1 MNPDVRALTA
11 RVNNSRKEFFV
22 NNIVRNKL
30 DMVTRVRT
38 FSRAHPSTEPTYT
51 TVLGRLEERLAEA
64 QAIATR
70 QHEARAAARG
80 ARNNRKELRRI
91 VHFQL
96 LKYLV
101 AVGNVAAKSRAELAT
116 QFRLPSV
123 GANNQAFLT
132 SVKALVAAAE
142 QQREVLVAAG
152 MAPALLEQ
160 LQQKLAE
167 FEVASEEARAKRLS
181 HIGARADLDDIAGTL
196 MDEVRVL
203 DGINRWRFANDPEA
217 MAEWEAARHLPPTR
231 PANEPVKV
239 KEVIPPSPDAGRI
252 APAA

>member
-1 MNPDVRALTA
+1 MN
-11 RVNNSRKEFFV
+11 S
-22 NNIVRNKL
+22 IVRNKL

-70 QHEARAAARG
+70 QHEASAAARG

-101 AVGNVAAKSRAELAT
+101 AVGSVAAKTRAELAT

-132 SVKALVAAAE
+132 AVKALVAAAE

-152 MAPALLEQ
+152 MAPALLE
-160 LQQKLAE
+160 L
-167 FEVASEEARAKRLS
+167 
-181 HIGARADLDDIAGTL
+181 
-196 MDEVRVL
+196 RVL
-203 DGINRWRFANDPEA
+203 DGINRWRFAKDPEA
-217 MAEWEAARHLPPTR
+217 MAEWEAARHLPPSR

-239 KEVIPPSPDAGRI
+239 KEVTPPSSDAGRI